1 MYAVALSC
9 LCVYVVSIHTIMT
22 MLLDSAPCESYNRA
36 CTAVTLFALQIIVD
50 ALESSE
56 ERLPAIKPSRQQPQH
71 KHDSRIVFMLITTES
86 VRLLRL

>member
-50 ALESSE
+50 TLESSE
-56 ERLPAIKPSRQQPQH
+56 ERLPAIKPSRQH

-86 VRLLRL
+86 VRLLKL